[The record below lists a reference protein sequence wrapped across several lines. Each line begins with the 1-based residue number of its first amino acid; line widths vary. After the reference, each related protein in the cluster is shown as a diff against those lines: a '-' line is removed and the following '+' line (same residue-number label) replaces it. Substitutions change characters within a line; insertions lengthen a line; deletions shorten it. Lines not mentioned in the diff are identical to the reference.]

1 MLNSFNW
8 WWDGGVLLFSL
19 FLESVLSLILLGSFL
34 EDLSI
39 FNWDV
44 NVEGLHIYAGHA
56 FCQSCSLLLVCQQIC
71 LNSSYEKKWL
81 FKEEWL
87 ELFLRLSLF
96 CGQRKPHKTR
106 TAMRPIISGID
117 SAHNVFFSQENS
129 LFLRSRCIIFFH
141 LCCKHSWICQYWH
154 YNWGHMHVFQ
164 KMVKF

>member
-56 FCQSCSLLLVCQQIC
+56 FWLSCSLLLVFQQIC

-81 FKEEWL
+81 FKEERL
-87 ELFLRLSLF
+87 ELFLRLSLV

-106 TAMRPIISGID
+106 TPMRPIISGID
-117 SAHNVFFSQENS
+117 SAHNVFFLKKTVYFCALAVSFSFTCAVNIHESVNTDTT
-129 LFLRSRCIIFFH
+129 IED
-141 LCCKHSWICQYWH
+141 ICTCFRRW
-154 YNWGHMHVFQ
+154 
-164 KMVKF
+164 